1 VVNKALLGSHIKLIK
16 VGKTPYIK
24 MA

>member
-1 VVNKALLGSHIKLIK
+1 VNKALLDWHIKLIK